1 MNDQAYE
8 FALPTAASTFFQKF
22 AMILLLTILQATI
35 GSFVVFLTMT
45 DCIGPNDPT
54 ALMDRLLNCC
64 KRQNQSLDS
73 ASVDSS
79 KDDTQSTRRLQ
90 SNFME

>member
-1 MNDQAYE
+1 MNDQADE
-8 FALPTAASTFFQKF
+8 FALSTATSTFFQKF

-35 GSFVVFLTMT
+35 GSFLVFLTMT

-54 ALMDRLLNCC
+54 ALMDRLWNCC
-64 KRQNQSLDS
+64 KRKNQSLDS

-79 KDDTQSTRRLQ
+79 KDDTQTTKRLQ
-90 SNFME
+90 SSFVE

>member
-1 MNDQAYE
+1 MNDEADGL
-8 FALPTAASTFFQKF
+8 ALPIATSTFFQKF

-64 KRQNQSLDS
+64 KRKDQSLES

-79 KDDTQSTRRLQ
+79 KDDTQTTRKLQ
-90 SNFME
+90 SSFME